1 MAITFTAISTVE
13 IPVGGQP
20 TIDFQNIPSTYTDLL
35 LLISAREETA
45 ASATLVI
52 DINGSSA
59 NRSEIKLQANA
70 GGTPF
75 SNSTNDFQIIANPSN
90 YTANA
95 FGSASFYIGG
105 YASNTTKN
113 IGSESFA
120 TNNSGSDMLSRM
132 TAHRWADT
140 SAINRVTIKINP
152 GTSGGDINQYS
163 TTTLYGIKNTV

>member
-1 MAITFTAISTVE
+1 MATTFTAIATVE
-13 IPVGGQP
+13 IPAGGQP

-70 GGTPF
+70 SSTPT
-75 SNSTNDFQIIANPSN
+75 SSSTSDFQIIAEPSN
-90 YTANA
+90 FTTNA

-120 TNNSGSDMLSRM
+120 VHNSSNDPLSRM
-132 TAHRWADT
+132 TAHRWNST
-140 SAINRVTIKINP
+140 SVIDRVTIKINP
-152 GTSGGDINQYS
+152 GTTGGDINQYS